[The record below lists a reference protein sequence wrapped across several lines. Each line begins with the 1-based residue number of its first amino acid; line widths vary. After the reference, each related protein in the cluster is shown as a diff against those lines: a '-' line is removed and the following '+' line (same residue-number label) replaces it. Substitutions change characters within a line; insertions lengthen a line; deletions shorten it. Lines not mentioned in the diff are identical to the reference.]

1 MSSEDT
7 RATSAS
13 STIDATPSET
23 TPEERRT
30 TPSDRR
36 VPAAEPFTQSPA
48 AERRVAD
55 RRANR
60 PLPASVL
67 TPPAPPPP
75 PHLDD
80 YASIIG
86 RGQIDTLRFLAKD
99 LKGKTIK
106 MVNSTAVG
114 GGVAEMLNRLV
125 PLLGE
130 LEVPTHWDVITGG
143 NDFFEVTKAFHNA
156 LHGTQYEL
164 TKAARDIFLMYN
176 EQNRERMRFDEDL
189 VVIHD
194 PQPAG
199 LIRSRSNSHANWV
212 WRCHIDLSNPNPGVW
227 DFLRPFV
234 EQYDAAIFSSQSFA
248 RQLSIP
254 QYLFYP
260 CIDPLS
266 EKNKELPESLIQEI
280 CDEFGIDRSRPIVT
294 QVSRFDRLKDPVGVV
309 QAYKL
314 AKKYVD
320 CQLVLAGGGATDDP
334 EGAIVLQEVKEAA
347 GDDPDIIIL
356 DLPPWCA
363 VQINAIQRAS
373 TIIVQKSLKEGFGL
387 TVTEALWKG
396 KPTIAGSV
404 GGIPNQIMHKLTGL
418 LVHSVEGCAFQIR
431 YLLTHPE
438 FARSIGMSGREHVKE
453 NFLMTTNVKRW
464 LLLFRILEAAKAR
477 RGNTR

>member
-1 MSSEDT
+1 MNSK
-7 RATSAS
+7 
-13 STIDATPSET
+13 DATIGATVVVPHNGSET
-23 TPEERRT
+23 KART
-30 TPSDRR
+30 IGSSAPVQPSR
-36 VPAAEPFTQSPA
+36 PPG
-48 AERRVAD
+48 
-55 RRANR
+55 R

-80 YASIIG
+80 YKNIIG
-86 RGQIDTLRFLAKD
+86 EGQLDALRFLAHE
-99 LKGKTIK
+99 LKGKSIK

-125 PLLGE
+125 PLLSE

-156 LHGTQYEL
+156 LHGSTYEL
-164 TKAARDIFLMYN
+164 TEAAEKIFLMYN
-176 EQNRERMRFDEDL
+176 EQNRERLHFEEDL

-194 PQPAG
+194 PQPLA
-199 LIRSRSNSHANWV
+199 LIRSRDKSRSDWV
-212 WRCHIDLSNPNPGVW
+212 WRCHIDLSNPDAKVW
-227 DFLRPFV
+227 EFLRPFV

-248 RQLSIP
+248 RQLPIP

-266 EKNKELPESLIQEI
+266 EKNKELSDSSVQKI

-294 QVSRFDRLKDPVGVV
+294 QVSRFDRLKDPLGVV

-320 CQLVLAGGGATDDP
+320 CQLVLAGGGASDDP
-334 EGAIVLQEVKEAA
+334 EGAAVLQEVKEAA
-347 GDDPDIIIL
+347 GDDTDIIIL

-363 VQINAIQRAS
+363 LEINAIQRAS
-373 TIIVQKSLKEGFGL
+373 TLIVQKSLREGFGL

-396 KPTIAGSV
+396 KPTIAGAV
-404 GGIPNQIMHKLTGL
+404 GGIPNQIIHKMTGV
-418 LVHSVEGCAFQIR
+418 LVHTVEGCAFQIR

-438 FARSIGMSGREHVKE
+438 FARQIGMSGREHVKE

-464 LLLFRILEAAKAR
+464 LLLFRILQQGRSQKAA
-477 RGNTR
+477 